1 LPKPRYLLAGESALV
16 VEFGDTIDPKIH
28 NRLLALDAALQHANW
43 EGVTETVPTY
53 RSLMIHF
60 DPRRL
65 TAEALAD
72 ALAGLDYVSA
82 PPRMRRQLWHIP
94 ACYDAPHG
102 EDIAEVAARLGMPQ
116 ERIVGLHHDARY
128 HVYMYGFAPGFT
140 FLGGLP
146 EELKIPRRAV
156 PRAPAPSGSL
166 LIAAGQA
173 LIASC
178 AMPTGWYGIGRTPVK
193 MFDPQRGRIFLAG
206 IGDELCFE
214 RIDPAAFEAMST
226 AAEAGEFCARHEY
239 LHEYLDES

>member
-1 LPKPRYLLAGESALV
+1 MTNLPKPRYLPAGESAIV

-28 NRLLALDAALQHANW
+28 DRVLALDAALQQAKW

-65 TAEALAD
+65 TTEALVE
-72 ALAGLDYVSA
+72 ALAGLDYTSA
-82 PPRMRRQLWHIP
+82 PPRTRQQLWRIP

-102 EDIAEVAARLGMPQ
+102 EDIAEVAALLDLPRA
-116 ERIVGLHHDARY
+116 RIIGLHLGGRY
-128 HVYMYGFAPGFT
+128 RVYMYGFAPGFT

-146 EELKIPRRAV
+146 NELTIPRRAV
-156 PRAPAPSGSL
+156 PRAPVPPGSL

-178 AMPTGWYGIGRTPVK
+178 AMPTGWYGVGRTPVK
-193 MFDPQRGRIFLAG
+193 MFDPRREPVFLAG

-214 RIDPAAFEAMST
+214 RIDPAAFDVLST
-226 AAEAGEFCARHEY
+226 AADAGELVAH
-239 LHEYLDES
+239 HEYLDEI

>member
-1 LPKPRYLLAGESALV
+1 VTNLPKPRYLPAGESALV
-16 VEFGDTIDPKIH
+16 IEFGDTIDPKIH
-28 NRLLALDAALQHANW
+28 DQVLALDAAVQQANW
-43 EGVTETVPTY
+43 DGVIETVPTY

-72 ALAGLDYVSA
+72 ALAGLDYASA
-82 PPRMRRQLWHIP
+82 PPQRRRQLWRIP

-102 EDIAEVAARLGMPQ
+102 EDIAEVAALLGLPQ
-116 ERIVGLHHDARY
+116 ARIVGLHLGARY
-128 HVYMYGFAPGFT
+128 RVYMYGFAPGFT

-146 EELKIPRRAV
+146 NELTIPRRAL
-156 PRAPAPSGSL
+156 PRPPAPPGSL
-166 LIAAGQA
+166 LIAGGQA

-193 MFDPQRGRIFLAG
+193 MFDPGRERVFLAG

-214 RIDPAAFEAMST
+214 WIDPAAFDVMST
-226 AAEAGEFCARHEY
+226 AAEAGEFRARHEY
-239 LHEYLDES
+239 LDET

>member
-1 LPKPRYLLAGESALV
+1 VTNLPKPRYLPAGESALV

-28 NRLLALDAALQHANW
+28 ERVLALDAAISHAIW
-43 EGVTETVPTY
+43 EGVIETVPTY

-72 ALAGLDYVSA
+72 ALAGLDYA
-82 PPRMRRQLWHIP
+82 PALPRTRQQLWRIP

-102 EDIAEVAARLGMPQ
+102 EDIAEIAALFRLPPA
-116 ERIVGLHHDARY
+116 RIIGLHLGARY
-128 HVYMYGFAPGFT
+128 RVYMYGFAPGFT

-146 EELKIPRRAV
+146 NELTIPRRAA
-156 PRAPAPSGSL
+156 PRAPVPPGSL
-166 LIAAGQA
+166 LIAGGQA
-173 LIASC
+173 LIAGC
-178 AMPTGWYGIGRTPVK
+178 AMPTGWYAIGRTPVK
-193 MFDPQRGRIFLAG
+193 MFDPRRQRVFLAG

-214 RIDPAAFEAMST
+214 RIDPAAFDAMTT

-239 LHEYLDES
+239 LDES